1 MSENPNRVY
10 EDDVPTPE
18 DVQAKAA
25 DGEALTLQEL
35 EQINMP
41 PARPHNDDAEIG
53 KRFEPSN
60 YAPAAQPDL
69 NAPAYVLAAQ
79 AKAVADGDEDVRVGQ
94 SDPSLQKRPT
104 KADRAAQADKAA
116 QAEADKADKK

>member
-1 MSENPNRVY
+1 MSENKNRAHAD
-10 EDDVPTPE
+10 EVPTPE

-25 DGEALTLQEL
+25 EGETLTLQEL

-53 KRFEPSN
+53 KRYEGSN

-69 NAPAYVLAAQ
+69 TAPAYVLAKQAQ
-79 AKAVADGDEDVRVGQ
+79 LAAEGGDDHRVGEK
-94 SDPSLQKRPT
+94 DPSLQK
-104 KADRAAQADKAA
+104 
-116 QAEADKADKK
+116 ADKK